1 MSVIKP
7 QEINLDFTQNSYK
20 DIVVKQNDIDSRSVI
35 VTCTNNGIKCPL
47 DRVTNICNIKM
58 ETPDGRA
65 IYNPTTILSDGRV
78 QIDFTEQMVLVG
90 GKVDAELEIIDAN
103 SQQIIHT
110 MNLYVVVVSN
120 VYDNDE
126 IVATPEFDALNEA
139 LLAVQDCSELVE
151 SVREI
156 EENERIRE
164 ENEAQRAQ
172 EFEQMK
178 NDVANVGEHYTTIA
192 SKEILG
198 HVKIDDKTIKIS
210 EDGVISSVG
219 TGQVPNG
226 VVYIDFENSE
236 NNSATTIEKLNGI
249 KIYHTDDNRI
259 MASWEND
266 GTQEV
271 ELVNNKNSGY
281 YLSFPLNLDGSIN
294 YGEPGQFIIST
305 GTKTVEFITIDHA
318 EGGAY

>member
-20 DIVVKQNDIDSRSVI
+20 DIVVKQNDVNSRTVI
-35 VTCTNNGIKCPL
+35 VTCTNNGVRCPL
-47 DRVTNICNIKM
+47 DKITQTCNIRM
-58 ETPDGRA
+58 GTPDGRI
-65 IYNPTTILSDGRV
+65 IYNHTTILSDGRV

-90 GKVDAELEIIDAN
+90 GKIDAELEVVDAN
-103 SQQIIHT
+103 SQQLIHT
-110 MNLYVVVVSN
+110 MNLHVIVVGGVC
-120 VYDNDE
+120 DNDE
-126 IVATPEFDALNEA
+126 IIASPEFDALNEA
-139 LLAVQDCSELVE
+139 LLSIQDCSELVE
-151 SVREI
+151 SIKEI
-156 EENERIRE
+156 EENEKIRE

-172 EFEQMK
+172 EFEEMK
-178 NDVANVGEHYTTIA
+178 NDVANVSEHYQTIA
-192 SKEILG
+192 SSDVLG
-198 HVKIDDKTIKIS
+198 HVKVDDKTIKIN

-219 TGQVPNG
+219 TGQVPDG
-226 VVYIDFENSE
+226 VAYIDFEDSE
-236 NNSATTIEKLNGI
+236 NSDIASVEKINGVT
-249 KIYHTDDNRI
+249 IYHTDDDKI

-281 YLSFPLNLDGSIN
+281 YLSFPFNLDGSIN
-294 YGEPGQFIIST
+294 YGNPGQFIIST